1 MHFQTASKS
10 IPFLRFL
17 AISRLSETN
26 FPYSQLW
33 PRIRLLHKRMQAH
46 RPTFTAKT
54 VNRLCW
60 GSLPKLVG
68 HSGTN
73 RKFLSF
79 WDGQMKCLHLTAR
92 QQLWPAGGGCG
103 GWWVVVLGHYAKTV
117 AKSFALQ
124 RENPRTC
131 LNNGNNDVAALIC
144 FGPHSDSMSCTR
156 TSRQSTV
163 GAVRGVAQW
172 VVRWFSGWWGG
183 TATAARVNRMR
194 SVLVLHVARALG

>member
-1 MHFQTASKS
+1 MLTTQSSYDESYLAAQVYVMQIEFLLQTDEIKRIEIISK
-10 IPFLRFL
+10 F
-17 AISRLSETN
+17 N
-26 FPYSQLW
+26 FS
-33 PRIRLLHKRMQAH
+33 
-46 RPTFTAKT
+46 
-54 VNRLCW
+54 
-60 GSLPKLVG
+60 
-68 HSGTN
+68 
-73 RKFLSF
+73 
-79 WDGQMKCLHLTAR
+79 
-92 QQLWPAGGGCG
+92 
-103 GWWVVVLGHYAKTV
+103 
-117 AKSFALQ
+117 